1 MTKLTLYLEE
11 ETAAV
16 LKQLA
21 TTEGVS
27 EAELVRD
34 ALAVY
39 RSSRARPLPKGA
51 GAYRS
56 GRSDVSSQAKELLR
70 QAAHQRK

>member
-11 ETAAV
+11 ETAAT

-34 ALAVY
+34 ALALY
-39 RSSRARPLPKGA
+39 RSARSRPLPKGT
-51 GAYRS
+51 GAYHS
-56 GRSDVSSQAKELLR
+56 GRSDISSQAEELLR
-70 QAAHQRK
+70 QAARQRQ

>member
-11 ETAAV
+11 ETAAA

-27 EAELVRD
+27 EAELLRD
-34 ALAVY
+34 AIALYSSA
-39 RSSRARPLPKGA
+39 RSRPLPKGT

-56 GRSDVSSQAKELLR
+56 GRSDVSSQAEELLR
-70 QAAHQRK
+70 QAARQRP

>member
-34 ALAVY
+34 ALALY
-39 RSSRARPLPKGA
+39 RDSRTRPLPKGT

-56 GRSDVSSQAKELLR
+56 GRSDISSRAEEILR
-70 QAAHQRK
+70 EAARDRP